1 MTRVSGPVFRWGRRP
16 SPFEVVDGVAIR
28 PGASAH
34 VQIGAARDML
44 RAAPSGSLIVGA
56 LPFDLSSPGR
66 LWIGRPRSMSLPNFR
81 SLRHRTEPSR
91 TDDSEHRSA
100 FTSSVRSVLRGIS
113 DGTLQK
119 VVLARTDVITRPE
132 DFDEAEVFARLSSD
146 RSSVA
151 FQVHG
156 SESQGDFLGASPEVL
171 VRVNGAR
178 LVSTPFAGSVPRGGV
193 SRTRARNELIRSAK
207 VGTEHGLVIDDIVG
221 RLRGVAM
228 ADVDVVGPELRSTER
243 VWHLASA
250 ITTTVDRA
258 HIDSLAAVEL
268 LHPTPAVCG
277 VPRTAA
283 LRVISESEPFER
295 GLFGGVVGWQS
306 RDGDGEWRVSIRCG
320 LVTGPSARLF
330 AGAGIVRG
338 SDADA
343 EYDETTAKMRTMNDA
358 LAAAG
363 KTGALAPLMQTDETR
378 TQEGDARWTT

>member
-1 MTRVSGPVFRWGRRP
+1 MTRAAGPVFRWCRRP
-16 SPFEVVDGVAIR
+16 APFEVVDGVAIR
-28 PGASAH
+28 PGASAR
-34 VQIGAARDML
+34 VQIGAARDLL
-44 RAAPSGSLIVGA
+44 RAAPTGSLIVGA

-66 LWIGRPRSMSLPNFR
+66 LWIGKPRSMLLPDSR
-81 SLRHRTEPSR
+81 SVGHQTGPSR
-91 TDDSEHRSA
+91 TDDIEHRSA
-100 FTSSVRSVLRGIS
+100 FRSLVRNVLRGIS
-113 DGTLQK
+113 DGDLQK

-132 DFDEAEVFARLSSD
+132 GFDEAEVFARLTSD

-151 FQVHG
+151 FQVRG
-156 SESQGDFLGASPEVL
+156 SEPQGDFLGASPEVL
-171 VRVNGAR
+171 VRVNGAS
-178 LVSTPFAGSVPRGGV
+178 LVSSPFAGSVPRGGV

-207 VGTEHGLVIDDIVG
+207 VGTEHGLVVEDIVH

-228 ADVDVVGPELRSTER
+228 SDVDVVGPELRSTER
-243 VWHLASA
+243 VWHLAST
-250 ITTTVDRA
+250 ITTTVDPA

-306 RDGDGEWRVSIRCG
+306 HDGDGEWRVSIRCG
-320 LVTGPSARLF
+320 LVTGFSVRLF

-343 EYDETTAKMRTMNDA
+343 EYDETTAKMQTMNDA

-363 KTGALAPLMQTDETR
+363 KTGAPASLMQPDETR